1 MFGLSMFAMPAPT
14 PPPSSE
20 SDAATTLLAVL
31 LCWAG
36 PAIAYTLSVT
46 NNKQP
51 ISPTR
56 KTAVAATGV
65 EVPKDIERRKA
76 AMKEQPA
83 QRVGLQRALLFLA
96 FLVPH
101 ILVHYFQSGPTMTE
115 QLKEWWTLS
124 YNQLTD
130 GKRTLPFQAAA
141 FALSTERLCYTWVH
155 SFSTSFVAFSRTP
168 LGRLMGN
175 KPLDVVFTLFCF
187 NKTVQFGTFLLFYFH
202 TIGFQSPFESG
213 FAWSDVTPLQWI
225 WLIYGLIIGQGLN
238 TAIYRAIGKAGVY
251 YGYRLGEPVPW
262 VTGFPFSVVPHP
274 QYFGTCIFCI
284 GVNVFTATRKHIE
297 AGWFN
302 LTAVQCL
309 FYVYMGLVE
318 DYL

>member
-1 MFGLSMFAMPAPT
+1 MFAAPMPAPT

-101 ILVHYFQSGPTMTE
+101 ILVHFFQSGPTMTE
-115 QLKEWWTLS
+115 QLKEWWADQQQPSVAALS
-124 YNQLTD
+124 RDLATSCTQLRRHFARVGFEPHSRPTDEEVVQAYRQLHERQHKTALVSKPTQLTD
-130 GKRTLPFQAAA
+130 GKQ
-141 FALSTERLCYTWVH
+141 LSVPGNAVIVPLLRPPAGQVCV
-155 SFSTSFVAFSRTP
+155 VAQP
-168 LGRLMGN
+168 
-175 KPLDVVFTLFCF
+175 KPLRHLRRRGGVVVCEYRVGEVVLGDHGHGPC
-187 NKTVQFGTFLLFYFH
+187 
-202 TIGFQSPFESG
+202 
-213 FAWSDVTPLQWI
+213 
-225 WLIYGLIIGQGLN
+225 GLCGQILGDGLD
-238 TAIYRAIGKAGVY
+238 
-251 YGYRLGEPVPW
+251 
-262 VTGFPFSVVPHP
+262 
-274 QYFGTCIFCI
+274 
-284 GVNVFTATRKHIE
+284 
-297 AGWFN
+297 
-302 LTAVQCL
+302 LTHVCL
-309 FYVYMGLVE
+309 DLHHHHGRGGRRRDLSHRDHARV
-318 DYL
+318 